1 MAIFQCK
8 KTKKN
13 VWWILLFDLI
23 IITNTVVDPF
33 CFFFLQEA
41 EKRLI
46 CMQCGAPAWRTLSP
60 RRAAKE
66 LSALAVA
73 IRPNGAART
82 WSDPCAGP
90 IGRATP
96 PTELIP
102 TQVMEEVLWLPAE
115 TDGNGAAVRPT
126 SDQEPRWPNDS
137 PTREK
142 PKETIGAWWI
152 CTIIKPVEKWVLKYL
167 ITSLFRLFPGND

>member
-46 CMQCGAPAWRTLSP
+46 CMQCGAPA
-60 RRAAKE
+60 
-66 LSALAVA
+66 
-73 IRPNGAART
+73 
-82 WSDPCAGP
+82 
-90 IGRATP
+90 
-96 PTELIP
+96 
-102 TQVMEEVLWLPAE
+102 
-115 TDGNGAAVRPT
+115 
-126 SDQEPRWPNDS
+126 
-137 PTREK
+137 
-142 PKETIGAWWI
+142 
-152 CTIIKPVEKWVLKYL
+152 
-167 ITSLFRLFPGND
+167 